1 MAVLYPLWLKSYKA
15 ASIQEARVFFSAVWT
30 FFQQLQK
37 ESVPVRRSSSG
48 RQPDIFG
55 RGVGVWGG
63 DWKHLTTF
71 VCFYFWKS
79 KRSHYTTQKNA
90 QNIFVITASYFRK
103 EEQAFSITISNSL
116 ELPAAVYGWILL
128 HLTRFVLVS
137 LNLLFQ
143 TLPHCLKKPIQNCC
157 REPQFP
163 PWWTCF
169 AGSKKT
175 QLVSSKKRERL
186 YGQELRFCTVS
197 CIIHLDICR
206 YSTIPFCK
214 DTALRSAPHQP
225 IFPDIIQSYFSPVT
239 SMYRRYC

>member
-1 MAVLYPLWLKSYKA
+1 MFEP
-15 ASIQEARVFFSAVWT
+15 FFSSCKKNPCLCGVLPLVVSLT
-30 FFQQLQK
+30 FL
-37 ESVPVRRSSSG
+37 EG
-48 RQPDIFG
+48 G
-55 RGVGVWGG
+55 WGCGGG

-71 VCFYFWKS
+71 LCFYFWKS

-214 DTALRSAPHQP
+214 DTALRSDQHTQP